1 LIASIES
8 DLRQQRQAEAERAA
22 LQEQVIDAQRAA
34 LRELSTPLIP
44 ISDNVVI
51 MPLIGT
57 IDSARA
63 QMVMESLLEGV
74 ALYQAETVILDIT
87 GVQVVDTQVA
97 DAFIR
102 AAQAVR
108 LLGAGVVMT
117 GIQPQI
123 AQTLVQLGVDLSG
136 IQTHGSLQS
145 GIAHALHIK

>member
-1 LIASIES
+1 
-8 DLRQQRQAEAERAA
+8 
-22 LQEQVIDAQRAA
+22 
-34 LRELSTPLIP
+34 
-44 ISDNVVI
+44 